1 MSEHTSFYE
10 KIGITP
16 LINASET
23 YTNLGGSLMDE
34 RTVEA
39 MRQAGEHFV
48 DYPLLLQKVSER
60 AAELTNNESAFVT
73 TGAAGGVILSAAAA
87 MCGPDEKK
95 LDQLPHVESF
105 EKNEIL
111 MFDGKFREIIPYWRL
126 TGLTGAKIVS
136 VEPTV
141 EAMVNAVNEKT
152 AAVFLFPA
160 TLYEEGIPTCE
171 EVIPELKKTGVTIVV
186 DAAAQLPPSSNLWY
200 YTKEL
205 GADLCVFSGGKHIR
219 GPQSTGLIVG
229 RKDLTEACRM
239 AASPNARIGRAFKTG
254 KEELA
259 GVITALEL
267 FVTEKPEDGF
277 AHQEALLKKLEDKLV
292 SREPELKM
300 EFRNEGRLGTY
311 QPLLLVT
318 LPEGKTAEAC
328 NKYTRALPQ
337 PIDIGVYP
345 PEFRMPENV
354 IFLNAYNLKP
364 GEEDLVAEGVLG
376 YLGK

>member
-1 MSEHTSFYE
+1 MGTF
-10 KIGITP
+10 T
-16 LINASET
+16 
-23 YTNLGGSLMDE
+23 
-34 RTVEA
+34 
-39 MRQAGEHFV
+39 
-48 DYPLLLQKVSER
+48 
-60 AAELTNNESAFVT
+60 
-73 TGAAGGVILSAAAA
+73 
-87 MCGPDEKK
+87 
-95 LDQLPHVESF
+95 
-105 EKNEIL
+105 
-111 MFDGKFREIIPYWRL
+111 
-126 TGLTGAKIVS
+126 
-136 VEPTV
+136 
-141 EAMVNAVNEKT
+141 
-152 AAVFLFPA
+152 
-160 TLYEEGIPTCE
+160 
-171 EVIPELKKTGVTIVV
+171 
-186 DAAAQLPPSSNLWY
+186 
-200 YTKEL
+200 
-205 GADLCVFSGGKHIR
+205 
-219 GPQSTGLIVG
+219 
-229 RKDLTEACRM
+229 ACRM

-259 GVITALEL
+259 GFITALEL

-277 AHQEALLKKLEDKLV
+277 ARQEALLKKLEDKLV